1 MVDVVQLR
9 IACDDA
15 KVGDLSILDGK
26 VLKGSKNIRNKLGKR
41 LGKVVI
47 MQVYWQFVKQEQ
59 DFGSFPINGKRYS
72 FFSVTAEKIMKEQN
86 KRDF

>member
-1 MVDVVQLR
+1 MADVQLR
-9 IACDDA
+9 ITCNDE
-15 KVGDLSILDGK
+15 KVGDLFLSGEK
-26 VLKGSKNIRNKLGKR
+26 VLKGSKKIRDKLGKR
-41 LGKVVI
+41 LGKVVL

-72 FFSVTAEKIMKEQN
+72 FFSVTAERVMKEQN